1 MQKYMTQKQFVN
13 FKQWQWS
20 IVFTTSLIAL
30 LVASQP
36 YLWFLV
42 GAFGLLKCAKWGV
55 FDTE

>member
-1 MQKYMTQKQFVN
+1 MQKRMSRERFLTLKR
-13 FKQWQWS
+13 WQWS

-42 GAFGLLKCAKWGV
+42 GAFRLLKCAKWGV